1 MTKRLRHNSVMR
13 GVLHGLL
20 LASAAIVLTACGDK
34 GFTVTTEFASPKG
47 IEVGEAVMYE
57 GQQVGEVSSIEEG
70 LNSTKVELAL
80 IPEQVA
86 LFHSKSVVVVNTMEE
101 GTPVEIYNRTT
112 TDPVALQEGQELQG
126 LNSMFELGAWMVGDA
141 SQIGSGT
148 LSDLFES
155 FTGYIE
161 GEQFQSDK
169 EQVQQQLSSAAL
181 AAKEAVSSVEVDI
194 NQALQ
199 ELKASEG
206 EMAAA
211 ISQMGDELSPV
222 VRELTDSG
230 SQLIAQ
236 LEQFAQNL
244 ETQAQENPDFGKELM
259 QSLVDVFE
267 QLDAEINGQITIDT
281 DEGSKTYDLD
291 SQSTDSVEEVDSVDG
306 SPSAE
311 GSQSAE
317 GSPSAEGSQ

>member
-1 MTKRLRHNSVMR
+1 
-13 GVLHGLL
+13 
-20 LASAAIVLTACGDK
+20 
-34 GFTVTTEFASPKG
+34 
-47 IEVGEAVMYE
+47 
-57 GQQVGEVSSIEEG
+57 
-70 LNSTKVELAL
+70 
-80 IPEQVA
+80 
-86 LFHSKSVVVVNTMEE
+86 MEE

-141 SQIGSGT
+141 IQIGSGT

-155 FTGYIE
+155 FTGYIQ

-244 ETQAQENPDFGKELM
+244 ETQAQENPDFGKELI